1 MGSSARISQL
11 RRKFG
16 FTPTPCT
23 EMVISVSPGRRVP
36 RCNLG
41 AVEGNV
47 FENGVDAIESA
58 LSTKHLS
65 PHPNPLPAE
74 RGLGD

>member
-16 FTPTPCT
+16 FTPIPCT

-41 AVEGNV
+41 AVEGEV
-47 FENGVDAIESA
+47 FDDGVDAIKSA
-58 LSTKHLS
+58 LSTKNLS
-65 PHPNPLPAE
+65 PHPNPLPRE
-74 RGLGD
+74 RGFGD